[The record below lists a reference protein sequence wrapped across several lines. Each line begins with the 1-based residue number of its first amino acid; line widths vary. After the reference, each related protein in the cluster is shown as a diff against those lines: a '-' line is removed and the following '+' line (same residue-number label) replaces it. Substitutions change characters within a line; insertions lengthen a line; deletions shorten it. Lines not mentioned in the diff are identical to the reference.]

1 MSRAGRGGGGG
12 GSRGGG
18 GGRSSGGSFGGG
30 RSSGG
35 RSGGF
40 SGGRSGRGGSSGGS
54 GGSFGGSSN
63 RGGSHHRPRT
73 SYRGP
78 VIINNGGGRYRRGP
92 VYGGGGS
99 GCSGAGCSVI
109 AAVVIFLVVMI
120 LILSALF
127 SSPDRGS
134 STNDIPVSSIQRE
147 KLPASAVNE
156 TGYYTD
162 ELAWIHNENELTAGM
177 RYFYQE
183 TGVQPYLYLI
193 ADVDGNNRPNAD
205 EIARFAE
212 EKYEELFSDEGHI
225 LVVFH
230 EFGTDFYYQYVV
242 GSQAKVVMDNEATS
256 ILMDY
261 IDHYYYQDISEEAM
275 FSNVFRSTADR
286 IMTIT
291 PTRTQQMLPVYLTIG
306 FIIIAI
312 VLFIWWRER
321 KKQKNLEAERTQEM
335 LNTPL
340 TSFGDRETEDLAKK
354 YSDKENK

>member
-1 MSRAGRGGGGG
+1 
-12 GSRGGG
+12 
-18 GGRSSGGSFGGG
+18 
-30 RSSGG
+30 
-35 RSGGF
+35 
-40 SGGRSGRGGSSGGS
+40 
-54 GGSFGGSSN
+54 
-63 RGGSHHRPRT
+63 
-73 SYRGP
+73 
-78 VIINNGGGRYRRGP
+78 
-92 VYGGGGS
+92 
-99 GCSGAGCSVI
+99 
-109 AAVVIFLVVMI
+109 MI
-120 LILSALF
+120 LIVSALF

-134 STNDIPVSSIQRE
+134 STNDIPVSTVQRE

-162 ELAWIHNENELTAGM
+162 ELSWIHNENELTAGM

-193 ADVDGNNRPNAD
+193 ADVDGDNRPSAD

-212 EKYEELFSDEGHI
+212 EKYEELFTDEGHI

-230 EFGTDFYYQYVV
+230 EFGTEFYYQYVV

-286 IMTIT
+286 IMTVT
-291 PTRTQQMLPVYLTIG
+291 PSRTQQMLPVYLTIG